1 MIQAMKSGAASLAR
15 RHTLGVHVP
24 ALFLAIAATSSA
36 AQPSAP
42 ASRPDVR
49 LRIVGGLGGLNQYT
63 RHEARF
69 WNEDLRRLSQGK
81 YGATIVP
88 FNQAGVPGQEMLN
101 LMRLGV
107 IPFGTALLSQVSNE
121 YPELGAPDIA
131 GLNPDMATLRRVIG
145 AFRPYLERT
154 LRERHGVELLAVY
167 VYPAQVI
174 FCRQPVKQL
183 ADLAGRRVR
192 VSGNTQADFVRAL
205 GGVPVFTEFTE
216 VVANIQ
222 SENTQCA
229 ITGAMSG
236 NALGLHKVTQSLY
249 TMPLSWG
256 IAVFGA
262 NTDAWNALPPELQAL
277 LRRELPKLEA
287 EVWRESERDT
297 GHGIACNTG
306 ADACTSG
313 SKGAMVEARPSS
325 VDEKRRRE
333 IFAGSVLPKWLQRCG
348 RTCVE
353 VWEQTIGPVVGIK
366 APVGQ

>member
-1 MIQAMKSGAASLAR
+1 
-15 RHTLGVHVP
+15 
-24 ALFLAIAATSSA
+24 
-36 AQPSAP
+36 
-42 ASRPDVR
+42 VR

-101 LMRLGV
+101 LIRLGV

-131 GLNPDMATLRRVIG
+131 GLNPDMGTLRRVIG

-154 LRERHGVELLAVY
+154 LRERHGVEPLAVY

-183 ADLAGRRVR
+183 SDLAGRRVR

-205 GGVPVFTEFTE
+205 GGMPVFTEFTE

-236 NALGLHKVTQSLY
+236 NALGLHKMTHSLY

-262 NTDAWNALPPELQAL
+262 NVDAWSALPPELQAL

-297 GHGIACNTG
+297 GQGIACNTG
-306 ADACTSG
+306 AAACTSG
-313 SKGAMVEARPSS
+313 SKGQMVEARPSPE
-325 VDEKRRRE
+325 DEKRRRE